1 MELFPMVD
9 LDQNNILV
17 FISSTFLEPY
27 HIDSCVFFGDV
38 QK

>member
-1 MELFPMVD
+1 MVD
-9 LDQNNILV
+9 LDQNNIVV

-27 HIDSCVFFGDV
+27 QENVCVFCGDV